1 MVDTYTLPKR
11 EENNE
16 LDANDLEERLML
28 GQVGLEL
35 KIELNKTV
43 HGDCDRRSFK
53 AQYPNVSKG
62 GAE

>member
-1 MVDTYTLPKR
+1 MVNTYILPKR
-11 EENNE
+11 EENDK
-16 LDANDLEERLML
+16 LDADDLEEWLML

-43 HGDCDRRSFK
+43 HGDCDRCSFK
-53 AQYPNVSKG
+53 AQYPDVSKG